1 MRNKIAVRTKAEHLE
16 SRLMKQQNK
25 NIRTLVLVDGFN
37 TIVEVEVK
45 LLQSV
50 VFSF

>member
-1 MRNKIAVRTKAEHLE
+1 
-16 SRLMKQQNK
+16 MKQQNK
-25 NIRTLVLVDGFN
+25 EHQNLVLVDGYN